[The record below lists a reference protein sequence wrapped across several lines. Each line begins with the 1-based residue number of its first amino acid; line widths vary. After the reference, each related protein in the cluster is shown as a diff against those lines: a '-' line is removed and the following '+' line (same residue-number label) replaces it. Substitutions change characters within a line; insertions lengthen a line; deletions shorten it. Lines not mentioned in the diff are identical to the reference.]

1 MMTLIALA
9 ISVAY
14 TYSSASVLFLGGAM
28 FFWELA
34 TLIDIM
40 LLGHILEM
48 RSVQGAS
55 RALEEMARL
64 LPAEADLI
72 TEEGTVKVN
81 ELRPGDRVMVR
92 PGSKF
97 PTDGEVIEG
106 ESDVNESLLT
116 GESRPVFKAP
126 GTKVIGGSINGDGAL
141 SIKVTQTGKGTY
153 LSQVIDMVRQA
164 QESRSH
170 SQDLADRAALAL
182 TLVAI
187 ASGTLTLVA
196 WVLNGTDEG
205 YAVERAVTVMVICC
219 PHALGLAIPLVVAIS
234 TTLAARSGFLV
245 RDREAFER
253 ARKVDTVVFD
263 KTGTLTEGRFKVV
276 EIYPLASLSEDEA

>member
-1 MMTLIALA
+1 
-9 ISVAY
+9 
-14 TYSSASVLFLGGAM
+14 
-28 FFWELA
+28 
-34 TLIDIM
+34 
-40 LLGHILEM
+40 
-48 RSVQGAS
+48 
-55 RALEEMARL
+55 
-64 LPAEADLI
+64 
-72 TEEGTVKVN
+72 
-81 ELRPGDRVMVR
+81 
-92 PGSKF
+92 
-97 PTDGEVIEG
+97 VIEG

-126 GTKVIGGSINGDGAL
+126 GTKAIGGSINGDGAL
-141 SIKVTQTGKGTY
+141 SIKVTQTVKGTY

-276 EIYPLASLSEDEA
+276 EIYPFSIP